1 MMYNF
6 EKNTSEVREYQQEL
20 KTDNPKLY
28 EIYEKAIL
36 LRNPSALKEKT
47 KKQFI
52 ELKRIFWWK
61 RYKKFLKF
69 VNNFYTIRY
78 DEFQWD
84 IFKAPIYTWI
94 QTNWW
99 YELDQ
104 SVKAENYVYAG
115 FDKIPHTSTYF
126 NSKRELQ
133 EEKNLHFINEKDF
146 EWNAELVFCDIAN
159 ISQAKIFGDN
169 IKWDLETYMI
179 NCFEYSEWKK
189 LLALYLSIIFENP
202 EDISD
207 FFQNNNSRAIAQH
220 WSWIIQN
227 SLNVSEIKEE
237 VLRLERQNEAINKMK
252 EIYLQTGILPPFS
265 LEIRIQDEVKKSDI
279 QEIISKNKESF
290 YNKIS
295 KILGKPNKQS

>member
-1 MMYNF
+1 M
-6 EKNTSEVREYQQEL
+6 
-20 KTDNPKLY
+20 
-28 EIYEKAIL
+28 
-36 LRNPSALKEKT
+36 
-47 KKQFI
+47 
-52 ELKRIFWWK
+52 
-61 RYKKFLKF
+61 
-69 VNNFYTIRY
+69 
-78 DEFQWD
+78 
-84 IFKAPIYTWI
+84 
-94 QTNWW
+94 
-99 YELDQ
+99 
-104 SVKAENYVYAG
+104 
-115 FDKIPHTSTYF
+115 
-126 NSKRELQ
+126 
-133 EEKNLHFINEKDF
+133 
-146 EWNAELVFCDIAN
+146 FCDIAN